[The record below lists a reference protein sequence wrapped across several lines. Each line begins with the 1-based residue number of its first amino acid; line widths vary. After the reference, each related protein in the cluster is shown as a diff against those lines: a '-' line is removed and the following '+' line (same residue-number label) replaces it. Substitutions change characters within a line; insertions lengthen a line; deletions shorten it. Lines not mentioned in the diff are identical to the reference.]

1 MPQPNATNKLTIVI
15 SQRSSDGLYFQEKY
29 VSGSNLRL
37 ETDVNGNLVG
47 VPGGGASGRF
57 TGSFSGSAQLTSLTA
72 SAIRIIGQPRPLV
85 FANNSSQTISKNGGG
100 DLSIVNNVSGGKVY
114 VENSYFLEDDLVVPG
129 DIAVNGGDITTTSTG
144 TATVFNTNAT
154 TLNVGGAATTVSIGA
169 ATGTTTIN
177 NANTVVAGDLA
188 VNGGDITTT
197 STGTATV
204 FNTNATTLNVGG
216 AATTVSIGA
225 GTGTTTIN
233 NANTVVTGDLA
244 VNGGDITT
252 NQTSFNLLAGATNQI
267 TIGAA
272 TSKVYIPGTLRASV
286 ISESIIH
293 ITSSQVDIGDNIIR
307 VNALYPFKQ
316 YAGLEAID
324 SGSLPR
330 VTASILWNSET
341 NTWFINHKNSNKTT
355 SSYVIVGPKSTN
367 FGSPKP
373 LPANVIVKGTPG
385 GLGNEITSSL
395 LTDDG
400 TTLTY
405 TGTGGISL
413 TKITGSSLRING
425 TSVFNGQV
433 TASSVRVT
441 GPVVMVGNNTTIGDA
456 TSDTLTVG
464 ATSNF
469 TGPVTAS
476 NVRIT
481 GTLDV
486 VGATDFFGN
495 TTIGDAT
502 SDTLTVGATSNF
514 TGPVTA
520 SSVRVTGPVVMVGN
534 NTTIGDATSDT
545 LTVGATSNF
554 TGPVTAS
561 NVRISSTLDV
571 VGATDFFGNV
581 IIGDASSDTL
591 TVNATSTF
599 NAPVT
604 FTQITGSI
612 SGSRARFGQLTS
624 SNLRVNKDI
633 IFGVSPTGNNYIRP
647 TKPATS
653 GISGY
658 NLLIYGGDA
667 VGPTDPGGSVI
678 LRGGYGGDGS
688 GSVSLRDDVVIGDPT
703 TGTVYDILRVYSKTT
718 FSAQVTASNIR
729 VTGPSVMVGNTTIG
743 DATSD
748 TLTVGATSKFN
759 GPVSASI
766 ISSSFR
772 SDNFVFNDLRGNT
785 STYVAGGSTNGRIPS
800 SSLDRSVTGPAGLTL
815 VTGSLRVD
823 DQFLYVFTGLYWKRV
838 SLSAFNI

>member
-1 MPQPNATNKLTIVI
+1 
-15 SQRSSDGLYFQEKY
+15 
-29 VSGSNLRL
+29 
-37 ETDVNGNLVG
+37 
-47 VPGGGASGRF
+47 
-57 TGSFSGSAQLTSLTA
+57 
-72 SAIRIIGQPRPLV
+72 
-85 FANNSSQTISKNGGG
+85 
-100 DLSIVNNVSGGKVY
+100 
-114 VENSYFLEDDLVVPG
+114 
-129 DIAVNGGDITTTSTG
+129 G

-216 AATTVSIGA
+216 DATTVSIGA

-324 SGSLPR
+324 SGSSPR

-341 NTWFINHKNSNKTT
+341 NTWFINHKNSGKVT

-367 FGSPKP
+367 FGSPKS

-395 LTDDG
+395 LIDNG

-405 TGTGGISL
+405 TGAGGINISKISGSL
-413 TKITGSSLRING
+413 SGSIAVAGINRNNTYYATFVKATSGSQTIFTDPSALTYNPSTNVFAVG
-425 TSVFNGQV
+425 TSVSGSLTVGSKLTMQDLGGSSQLRVGTDTNDTSSFSVSGNAFLVLKGTGATDRVLTTLPV
-433 TASSVRVT
+433 TMS
-441 GPVVMVGNNTTIGDA
+441 NNVLIGDA
-456 TSDTLTVG
+456 SSDILTVK
-464 ATSNF
+464 
-469 TGPVTAS
+469 
-476 NVRIT
+476 
-481 GTLDV
+481 
-486 VGATDFFGN
+486 
-495 TTIGDAT
+495 
-502 SDTLTVGATSNF
+502 ATSNF

-520 SSVRVTGPVVMVGN
+520 SSVRVTGPSVMVG
-534 NTTIGDATSDT
+534 NTTIGDAT
-545 LTVGATSNF
+545 
-554 TGPVTAS
+554 
-561 NVRISSTLDV
+561 
-571 VGATDFFGNV
+571 
-581 IIGDASSDTL
+581 SDTL

-599 NAPVT
+599 NAPAS
-604 FTQITGSI
+604 FTQLTGSI
-612 SGSRARFGQLTS
+612 SGSKARFGQLTS

-633 IFGVSPTGNNYIRP
+633 IFGVSPTGNNYVRP
-647 TKPATS
+647 TKS
-653 GISGY
+653 NVGISGY
-658 NLLIYGGDA
+658 NVVIYGGDA
-667 VGPTDPGGSVI
+667 TGPTDPGGDVI

-688 GSVSLRDDVVIGDPT
+688 GSVSLRDDVVIGDAT
-703 TGTVYDILRVYSKTT
+703 NGTVYDILRVYSKTT